1 MYHNL
6 KELLQQAEDKE
17 VLLSEIVLENEM
29 EQFGTEADA
38 IYKRLEERYEVM
50 ERAAVKA
57 LGERLETAGN
67 LISGI
72 AMQQNEYTE
81 KGQTLCGSFMNTAMA
96 MALSG
101 SEVNLSLIHI

>member
-6 KELLQQAEDKE
+6 KELLKQAEDHE
-17 VLLSEIVLENEM
+17 VLLSEIVLQNEI
-29 EQFGTEADA
+29 EQFGTTEEK
-38 IYKRLEERYEVM
+38 IYQKLEERYSVM
-50 ERAAVKA
+50 EKAAVRA

-101 SEVNLSLIHI
+101 SEVNASMG